1 MTREQQI
8 AHWAPIVSAVF
19 RAEDNIKAE
28 WLPRLQEAK
37 NAENNIPDE
46 EKQAL
51 VAARGTGESLE
62 RRAIERYI
70 RAVATEIVEHGGMAF
85 DGDDNEREIEPYNV

>member
-8 AHWAPIVSAVF
+8 VHWAAVVDIV
-19 RAEDNIKAE
+19 
-28 WLPRLQEAK
+28 LT
-37 NAENNIPDE
+37 AENDIPDE

-51 VAARGTGESLE
+51 RAARGTGESLE

-85 DGDDNEREIEPYNV
+85 ESDDSENEIEPYNV

>member
-8 AHWAPIVSAVF
+8 AHWAAIVSTVF

-37 NAENNIPDE
+37 NLDE
-46 EKQAL
+46 PLKEAL
-51 VAARGTGESLE
+51 ADDYT
-62 RRAIERYI
+62 
-70 RAVATEIVEHGGMAF
+70 RAVAAEIIDHCGMAF
-85 DGDDNEREIEPYNV
+85 VEDGDSENEIEPYNEF

>member
-8 AHWAPIVSAVF
+8 AHWAAVVDIV
-19 RAEDNIKAE
+19 
-28 WLPRLQEAK
+28 LT
-37 NAENNIPDE
+37 AENNIPDA

-51 VAARGTGESLE
+51 AAARGTGESME

-70 RAVATEIVEHGGMAF
+70 RTVATEIVEHGGMAF
-85 DGDDNEREIEPYNV
+85 ESDDSENEIEPYNEF

>member
-8 AHWAPIVSAVF
+8 ARWAAVVDIV
-19 RAEDNIKAE
+19 
-28 WLPRLQEAK
+28 LT
-37 NAENNIPDE
+37 AENNIPDE

-51 VAARGTGESLE
+51 VAAKGSGHSLE
-62 RRAIERYI
+62 QRAIERYI

-85 DGDDNEREIEPYNV
+85 DDDSESDGLIDPYNGD

>member
-8 AHWAPIVSAVF
+8 ARWAAVVDIV
-19 RAEDNIKAE
+19 
-28 WLPRLQEAK
+28 LT
-37 NAENNIPDE
+37 AENNIPDE

-51 VAARGTGESLE
+51 VAARGTGHSLE
-62 RRAIERYI
+62 QRAIERYI

-85 DGDDNEREIEPYNV
+85 EGDSESENDGLIDPYNGD

>member
-8 AHWAPIVSAVF
+8 ARWAAVVDIV
-19 RAEDNIKAE
+19 
-28 WLPRLQEAK
+28 LT
-37 NAENNIPDE
+37 AENNIPDE

-51 VAARGTGESLE
+51 IAAKGTGHGLE
-62 RRAIERYI
+62 QRAIERYI

-85 DGDDNEREIEPYNV
+85 ESDDSENEIEPYNEF